1 MKYVVELGY
10 FNYEFDDSTT
20 AMEFAE
26 LALEHGT
33 GDMVKLVIKK
43 DEAWVAMYNAK
54 EVFSVV
60 LEK

>member
-33 GDMVKLVIKK
+33 SSTVKLVIEKN
-43 DEAWVAMYNAK
+43 EEES
-54 EVFSVV
+54 EV
-60 LEK
+60 EQWQK

>member
-43 DEAWVAMYNAK
+43 DEGEG
-54 EVFSVV
+54 EV
-60 LEK
+60 E